1 MRRIFM
7 KFFYFIAVAVMIAA
21 LLIILAVIP
30 SSNAQNDTTQEYH
43 PSRFAVIAAEV
54 NVLTPDM
61 GGRNATQHMMLR
73 VDTVTGR
80 TWLLQVN
87 VAGGN
92 EPHLRTAV
100 WRETGT
106 KQ

>member
-1 MRRIFM
+1 
-7 KFFYFIAVAVMIAA
+7 
-21 LLIILAVIP
+21 
-30 SSNAQNDTTQEYH
+30 
-43 PSRFAVIAAEV
+43 
-54 NVLTPDM
+54 M